1 MARLISLEEYLLEQ
15 CGPMPSCVAF
25 SRATASMSMAA
36 FKRAQEQLQV
46 DLYEWQERRDAARN
60 MYAAL
65 VDLGEI
71 VEPTTEDELTRI
83 AMGNPDSD
91 QVQAA
96 IRVLEKRKRRQA

>member
-1 MARLISLEEYLLEQ
+1 MARLISLKDYLLEQ
-15 CGPMPSCVAF
+15 CGPMPSGVAF
-25 SRATASMSMAA
+25 NRAIASMSSAA
-36 FKRAQEQLQV
+36 LERAREQLQT